1 MVDPRVVE
9 AVQEL
14 LKNRKMRI
22 LITGGTGFVGSRV
35 ARVLAEAGQ
44 EVTVT
49 GRNRY
54 RVGGAWHPNVQFVS
68 SDIRDANSVDSI
80 CRDQNVV
87 IHAAAFAAT
96 WGDAKEFHAVNVQ
109 GTKNVVHAC
118 VGQPRVRVV
127 HVSST
132 AIHFE
137 FRDKQMVSED
147 AALPK
152 RFACEYA
159 KSKAAA
165 EEVIRRAV
173 SNGLNVITLRAR
185 AVYGPGDNS
194 LLPRLLNAASKGRL
208 PQIGN
213 GDNRVDLTYV
223 DNLVYALCLAIVRGD
238 AGSVCT
244 ITNEDPVLLWPT
256 LNRIFQRLEFPATSR
271 RVSYATAIVA
281 AKTASLWH
289 KLRSRKEEPV
299 LTDYGVGLLAKTQT
313 FSPEAA
319 QRVLGYRPIV
329 SMEEGTQ
336 RTLDAWRARDDS
348 PAECS
353 AEVMLFTTGYTPQPY
368 FLMERGRGRTITPIH
383 ATCALIN
390 HPRHGL
396 FLFDTGYSPKFFDAT
411 RNFPYSIYRRLT
423 PLVHSDSL
431 TIREQLADLGIA
443 ANDIRGVIISHFHA
457 DHVAG
462 LCDFGRSE
470 FISSRAAWNDV
481 VGLRGISALRRGF
494 LPSLLPPDFA
504 ARVRPIEHF
513 HDPGIEPFEHCH
525 DLFGDRSVRL
535 IEIPGHARGQI
546 GALVQASPTK
556 QMLLAADAT
565 WTLGSLRARRLPH
578 WLTFGFVDSLVDM
591 RQTLD
596 QLHEFSMRYPSI
608 EIVPTHC
615 PEVASRY
622 AFDAV
627 VTARLAGKCDKP
639 FANALSMPHDNS
651 SLNAS

>member
-1 MVDPRVVE
+1 MVDPRVVG

-14 LKNRKMRI
+14 LRNRKMRI

-35 ARVLAEAGQ
+35 ASVLAESEQ

-54 RVGGAWHPNVQFVS
+54 RVGRTWHPNVQFVA
-68 SDIRDANSVDSI
+68 SDIRDTNSVDCI
-80 CRDQNVV
+80 CRDQDVV
-87 IHAAAFAAT
+87 IHAAAFAAA
-96 WGDAKEFHAVNVQ
+96 WGDARKFHAVNVQ
-109 GTKNVVHAC
+109 GTENVVHAC
-118 VGQPRVRVV
+118 IVQPGVRVI
-127 HVSST
+127 HLSST

-137 FRDKQMVSED
+137 FRDKQMVTED

-152 RFACEYA
+152 RFSCEYA

-165 EEVIRRAV
+165 EEVIRQAV
-173 SNGLNVITLRAR
+173 SDGLNAIILRAR

-194 LLPRLLNAASKGRL
+194 LLPRLLKAASQGRL

-223 DNLVYALCLAIVRGD
+223 DNLVYAICLAMVRGD

-256 LNRIFQRLEFPATSR
+256 LNQIFQSLEMPATR
-271 RVSYATAIVA
+271 RHVSYATAMIA
-281 AKTASLWH
+281 TRTASFWH
-289 KLRSRKEEPV
+289 KLRNRRGEPI

-336 RTLDAWRARDDS
+336 RTMDAWKARDDR

-353 AEVMLFTTGYTPQPY
+353 VEVKLFTTGYTPQPH
-368 FLMERGRGRTITPIH
+368 FLVERRKGHSIMPIH
-383 ATCALIN
+383 ATCALII
-390 HPRHGL
+390 HPHHGL

-411 RNFPYSIYRRLT
+411 RNFPYSLYRRLT
-423 PLVHSDSL
+423 PLVHSESL
-431 TIREQLADLGIA
+431 TIREQLADQGIV

-462 LCDFGRSE
+462 LCDFSRSE
-470 FISSRAAWNDV
+470 FICSQAAWNDV
-481 VGLRGISALRRGF
+481 IGRRGISALRRGF
-494 LPSLLPPDFA
+494 LPSLLPQDFA

-535 IEIPGHARGQI
+535 IEFPGHARGQI
-546 GALVQASPTK
+546 GALVQTSPTK
-556 QMLLAADAT
+556 QMLFAADAT
-565 WTLGSLRARRLPH
+565 WTVGSLRAKQLPH
-578 WLTFGFVDSLVDM
+578 WLTFGFVDSIADM

-596 QLHEFSMRYPSI
+596 RLHAFSMRYPSI

-615 PEVASRY
+615 PEVAMRY

-627 VTARLAGKCDKP
+627 VKER
-639 FANALSMPHDNS
+639 FAEHDFTPP
-651 SLNAS
+651 